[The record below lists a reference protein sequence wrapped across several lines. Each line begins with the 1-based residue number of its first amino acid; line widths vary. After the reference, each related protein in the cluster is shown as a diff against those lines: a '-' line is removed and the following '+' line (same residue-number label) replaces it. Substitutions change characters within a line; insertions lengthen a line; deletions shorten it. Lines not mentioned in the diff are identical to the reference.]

1 MKIMKRT
8 KLTAIVLTSLMI
20 TSVIPFNVNAIRT
33 TNVNTSVESST
44 NTESTETTAPPTV
57 TEPTTASEQVT
68 TEPTTASEQVTTEP
82 TTVTEPTT
90 ADVTSKKPTTSAKT
104 KISLNKTSK
113 TLYVKQS
120 FNLKPSIKNGKGKT
134 TFKTSSKKIATVSK
148 KGKITAKKKG
158 TVTIT
163 VTNNKVKA
171 SCKVTV
177 KNPKLNKKKVT
188 LDKGKSTKLAVTGK
202 VGKATFKSSNKKIA
216 SVSKSGNIK
225 ALKKGTATI
234 TVKANGI
241 KLKCKVTV
249 KVPDLFYK
257 KVKIKYTYD
266 KNVTL
271 NIGQPAKKVKYTY
284 TDNLMSLLTIDKLGY
299 PVFNKGVSKK
309 QWGKFEDKLLKIV
322 NNPTYSVSDS
332 KIIKF
337 DSAKKKVIP
346 VSKGKATLY
355 IKLGNQTLKQKY
367 NITKVSETTFKG
379 KKYKAV
385 YSDKEAYKIA
395 KDIFYNYTLKGNE
408 SPYEG
413 VVCFYKDNLFEYV
426 RKKARAN
433 CGNEKNLAYF
443 AISPDDISIWQG
455 FHFDSDADNN
465 LGVNVYDICD
475 DAKNLKLAKDLYTEA
490 QRIFKQIDIEKY
502 DSPIEKLFAL
512 NHWMKTYCKYD
523 DKYLDIGGN
532 AKYIIL
538 NHTGVCSNYANATVY
553 FCTLLNIPC
562 VYITGPGHAWNAI
575 NYEGKWYHIDLLWG
589 LMYLGNSEIDQT
601 DSHTSKFENEIGVKI
616 DMQDENL
623 LTKEEIAKY
632 HNEIPWTF
640 D

>member
-1 MKIMKRT
+1 MKRT

-68 TEPTTASEQVTTEP
+68 TEPTT
-82 TTVTEPTT
+82 VTEPTT
-90 ADVTSKKPTTSAKT
+90 ADVTSKKPTTSSKT

-241 KLKCKVTV
+241 SLKCKVTV

-385 YSDKEAYKIA
+385 YSDKEAYPII

-413 VVCFYKDNLFEYV
+413 VVCFYKDNLIEYTE
-426 RKKARAN
+426 KKARTEFDNGEA
-433 CGNEKNLAYF
+433 LSYF
-443 AISPDDISIWQG
+443 IFFP
-455 FHFDSDADNN
+455 N
-465 LGVNVYDICD
+465 DICW
-475 DAKNLKLAKDLYTEA
+475 Y
-490 QRIFKQIDIEKY
+490 
-502 DSPIEKLFAL
+502 
-512 NHWMKTYCKYD
+512 
-523 DKYLDIGGN
+523 
-532 AKYIIL
+532 
-538 NHTGVCSNYANATVY
+538 GVHYVC
-553 FCTLLNIPC
+553 
-562 VYITGPGHAWNAI
+562 
-575 NYEGKWYHIDLLWG
+575 
-589 LMYLGNSEIDQT
+589 
-601 DSHTSKFENEIGVKI
+601 
-616 DMQDENL
+616 
-623 LTKEEIAKY
+623 
-632 HNEIPWTF
+632 
-640 D
+640 